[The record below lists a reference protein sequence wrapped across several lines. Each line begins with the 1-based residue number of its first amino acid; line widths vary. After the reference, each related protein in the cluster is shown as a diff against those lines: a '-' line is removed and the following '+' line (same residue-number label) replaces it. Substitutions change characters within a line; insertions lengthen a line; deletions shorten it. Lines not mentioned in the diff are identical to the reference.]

1 MSWIR
6 RFFSSDSYFLQF
18 SITKKHFVVSVFG
31 VLFMLVASFGLGFV
45 VAERRAQAD
54 NNAFLVASSI
64 SGSSAVETTVKIAP
78 RNDSK
83 GKTAKASD
91 SPTIQPTFYGSL
103 LGTSKPEAENLPP
116 LELPISPTPGSSS
129 ENKPKDL
136 KPKPQQPA
144 SKPTLPA
151 RPKKNTLKLSTTPR
165 FTIQVATVKKPANAI
180 RIHQSLRD
188 KGHAVFIKP
197 VALKGKGGWFR
208 VYIGRFIDKNAATR
222 ALRELH
228 VKTAMQGGQIVPL

>member
-6 RFFSSDSYFLQF
+6 RFFSSDSRLLQF
-18 SITKKHFVVSVFG
+18 SITKLRFVVSVCG
-31 VLFMLVASFGLGFV
+31 VFFMLAASYGLGFV

-64 SGSSAVETTVKIAP
+64 SGSRGDETVVKIAP

-83 GKTAKASD
+83 GNAARASN

-116 LELPISPTPGSSS
+116 LELPTSPTSEPSS
-129 ENKPKDL
+129 EIKPKIP
-136 KPKPQQPA
+136 KPKPHQLA
-144 SKPTLPA
+144 SKPTQPA
-151 RPKKNTLKLSTTPR
+151 RPQVSILKLPNTPR
-165 FTIQVATVKKPANAI
+165 FTIQVATVKKPAHAI

-188 KGHAVFIKP
+188 KGYAVFIKP
-197 VALKGKGGWFR
+197 VALRGKGAWLR
-208 VYIGRFIDKNAATR
+208 IYIGKFIDKNAAAR
-222 ALRELH
+222 ALRDLH
-228 VKTAMQGGQIVPL
+228 VKTTMQGGQIVPL